1 MKVVVGLELTETG
14 FAGQRL
20 DRFGIAAS
28 TLKIQSG
35 LIERRGDTRGSCE
48 LDWRELLQCN
58 DQFIAYPAA
67 FHASTPPFS
76 TLTLVKPCA

>member
-1 MKVVVGLELTETG
+1 MEGAVGLEPTKTG
-14 FAGQRL
+14 FAGQCL

-35 LIERRGDTRGSCE
+35 MIEEEARRVGIANLMAGIAA
-48 LDWRELLQCN
+48 CN